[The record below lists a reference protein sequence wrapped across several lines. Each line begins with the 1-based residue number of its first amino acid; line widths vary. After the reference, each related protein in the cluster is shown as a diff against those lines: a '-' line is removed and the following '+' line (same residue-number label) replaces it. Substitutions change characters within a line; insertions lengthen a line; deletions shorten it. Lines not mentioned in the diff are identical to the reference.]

1 MSTTDLIERLEQ
13 LAVITTY
20 DDYVVPRDLTQTLYR
35 AAAVIRLLRDEVKYL
50 LDKEREI

>member
-20 DDYVVPRDLTQTLYR
+20 DDYVVPRDLTQMLYR
-35 AAAVIRLLRDEVKYL
+35 AAAMIRLLRDEVKML
-50 LDKEREI
+50 LEENRD